1 LNREY
6 MRSTDGELTIYLYV
20 NSLQSV
26 LLLALWTPSIIK
38 RLHDLDIK
46 GNRVCL
52 AWAALLLDVHN
63 LMLFNLDTVSMLE
76 ALQPL
81 LFIVFAVVVIFY
93 LILFLMPG
101 SIGVN
106 DWGQVQE

>member
-1 LNREY
+1 

-46 GNRVCL
+46 GNTVWL